1 MYLDGGLVL
10 DLFAGS
16 GGLAIEAVSRGAAH
30 AICVDR
36 SYPAI
41 KIIRENIGI
50 TKEPEKF
57 TVLKM
62 DAKQALKEFVG
73 TQQQFDYIFLDP
85 PYAKQELVLQLE
97 QMVQADLMATH
108 AVIVCETAKE
118 VDLPERIGTLV
129 KVDGRFMGLRQSR
142 FIEMRDKMKRIA
154 LFPGSFDPLTA
165 GHVDLIERGASLF
178 DELIIG
184 VFVNTSKVNFFTGGE
199 KVELITEA
207 LAHVPNVRV
216 VAQETELTVTAAKK
230 MGAQF
235 LLRGIRSVK
244 DYEYERDIME
254 MNHHLDPTLETVF
267 LLANAKYSYISSS
280 LLKEILHFGGDVE
293 AYLPP
298 NIYQAIVKKRDA
310 HES

>member
-1 MYLDGGLVL
+1 
-10 DLFAGS
+10 
-16 GGLAIEAVSRGAAH
+16 
-30 AICVDR
+30 
-36 SYPAI
+36 
-41 KIIRENIGI
+41 
-50 TKEPEKF
+50 
-57 TVLKM
+57 
-62 DAKQALKEFVG
+62 
-73 TQQQFDYIFLDP
+73 
-85 PYAKQELVLQLE
+85 
-97 QMVQADLMATH
+97 
-108 AVIVCETAKE
+108 
-118 VDLPERIGTLV
+118 
-129 KVDGRFMGLRQSR
+129 
-142 FIEMRDKMKRIA
+142 MKRIA

-184 VFVNTSKVNFFTGGE
+184 VFVDTSKVNFFTGGE